1 MISYEN
7 RAIEKTLAIVE
18 NRFYRLIGV
27 DVSKQMTGKD
37 GPFLLLFQIIVLN
50 F

>member
-27 DVSKQMTGKD
+27 DVSKQMTGKGD
-37 GPFLLLFQIIVLN
+37 FFALISNYRP
-50 F
+50 